1 VRTSTTLLH
10 AYCAAE
16 SILPRVCKIKKWLLH
31 QVTLG
36 TSCPQLR
43 RTLMRQPFGCCAG
56 HASPA
61 LSQRNFQNWHQQ
73 ADNMYPLVSDEG
85 LSQHTDPWL
94 LPSYPLRG
102 GGGGVRGLEAIGG
115 GCGSQLCANRWVL
128 TAHLRYLCA
137 VYGVGKSL
145 PLCPGSRGD
154 EHEARKSD
162 LLHHHTHPFPL
173 NFCAAP
179 RASARLVWHPPLEQ
193 PATGPTLATGP
204 CAQVGQLAKSSCL
217 LFPVKR

>member
-1 VRTSTTLLH
+1 MKDCLSTPVHDYYHRTH
-10 AYCAAE
+10 C
-16 SILPRVCKIKKWLLH
+16 
-31 QVTLG
+31 
-36 TSCPQLR
+36 
-43 RTLMRQPFGCCAG
+43 
-56 HASPA
+56 
-61 LSQRNFQNWHQQ
+61 
-73 ADNMYPLVSDEG
+73 
-85 LSQHTDPWL
+85 
-94 LPSYPLRG
+94 G
-102 GGGGVRGLEAIGG
+102 GGGGVPRPPGWGAGWNKGGGWPDTGVRGLEAIGG